1 MKTKVVRTALAHW
14 EGRDSFVA
22 HHDNLLN
29 TNRIGR
35 VRLMPSRGGSNG
47 ADFAHAKPM
56 GRPQDRMDGSQSHGY
71 MQKAGTHV
79 PALLNVPLSEAYGAS
94 LRRQKP
100 TAVEELL
107 WEPG

>member
-1 MKTKVVRTALAHW
+1 VKTKVVRTALAHW

-35 VRLMPSRGGSNG
+35 VRLMPSRGGSDG

-56 GRPQDRMDGSQSHGY
+56 GRPQDRGFNRAVAVRTTPIPQLRSEWPS
-71 MQKAGTHV
+71 AGPMGLV
-79 PALLNVPLSEAYGAS
+79 
-94 LRRQKP
+94 
-100 TAVEELL
+100 
-107 WEPG
+107 